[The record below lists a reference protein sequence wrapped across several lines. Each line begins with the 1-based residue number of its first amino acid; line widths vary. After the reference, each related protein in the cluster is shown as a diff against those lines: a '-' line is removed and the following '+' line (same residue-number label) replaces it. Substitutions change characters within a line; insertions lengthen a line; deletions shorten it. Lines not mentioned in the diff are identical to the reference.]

1 MAAQKESVMV
11 RSVLSTNHET
21 VLEDHRSL
29 REKKEV
35 ATVSMEGTGETL
47 QTEIVHERSIDGR
60 GIRVTE
66 VDKKDLM
73 TKDNEVESG
82 TAKSVITEAWKDD
95 KSEMSQDEAAHFL
108 EEWLK
113 LWAPQIDEEMVRKY
127 KERAVASSPQTL
139 RIEERPDS
147 KDLENDETPHEKEGL
162 KPPSMLAISVSGEDK
177 ETPII
182 SIDFHPEETPLKI
195 DETHSQSGLSSEMED
210 SQSERTSAFKPDIS
224 LLGQATK
231 EDNIDDFITDPIKSI
246 ILGQKSLG
254 QVSKEEKVRQVW
266 VSGQLQK
273 EERVSKSSN
282 TKPLNKNADDGR
294 DTPVPSISHPGKIA
308 KEYKVKQ
315 LWISGKLKKEE
326 KVSRFSNSN
335 ELFSSL

>member
-1 MAAQKESVMV
+1 MKMAAQKESVMV

-127 KERAVASSPQTL
+127 KERATASSPQTL

-147 KDLENDETPHEKEGL
+147 RDLENDKTPHEEEGL
-162 KPPSMLAISVSGEDK
+162 KALSMLATSVSGE
-177 ETPII
+177 
-182 SIDFHPEETPLKI
+182 
-195 DETHSQSGLSSEMED
+195 
-210 SQSERTSAFKPDIS
+210 ERPDIN

-231 EDNIDDFITDPIKSI
+231 EENVDDFITDPIKSI
-246 ILGQKSLG
+246 ILGQKRLG

-273 EERVSKSSN
+273 EERVSKASN
-282 TKPLNKNADDGR
+282 TKPLDKNADDGR

>member
-1 MAAQKESVMV
+1 MV

-35 ATVSMEGTGETL
+35 ATVNMEGTGETL

-66 VDKKDLM
+66 VDKKEDLI

-82 TAKSVITEAWKDD
+82 TTKSVITEAWKDD

-127 KERAVASSPQTL
+127 KERATASSPQTL

-147 KDLENDETPHEKEGL
+147 RDLENDKTPHEEEGL
-162 KPPSMLAISVSGEDK
+162 KAVSMLATSVSGE
-177 ETPII
+177 E
-182 SIDFHPEETPLKI
+182 
-195 DETHSQSGLSSEMED
+195 
-210 SQSERTSAFKPDIS
+210 KPDIN

-231 EDNIDDFITDPIKSI
+231 EENVDDFITEPIKSI
-246 ILGQKSLG
+246 ILGQKRLG

-273 EERVSKSSN
+273 EERVSKASN
-282 TKPLNKNADDGR
+282 TKPLDKNADDGR

>member
-1 MAAQKESVMV
+1 MASQKESVMV

-127 KERAVASSPQTL
+127 QERATASSPQTL
-139 RIEERPDS
+139 RIEETPDS
-147 KDLENDETPHEKEGL
+147 KDLGNDQTPHEKEGL
-162 KPPSMLAISVSGEDK
+162 KALGMLAISVPGEEK
-177 ETPII
+177 
-182 SIDFHPEETPLKI
+182 ETPLKI

-210 SQSERTSAFKPDIS
+210 SQSERTSAFKPAIS

-231 EDNIDDFITDPIKSI
+231 EENIDGFITDPIKSI
-246 ILGQKSLG
+246 ILGQKRLG

-273 EERVSKSSN
+273 EERVSKASN
-282 TKPLNKNADDGR
+282 TKPLDKNADDGR

>member
-1 MAAQKESVMV
+1 MV

-95 KSEMSQDEAAHFL
+95 QSEMSQDEAAHFL

-127 KERAVASSPQTL
+127 KERATASSPQTL

-147 KDLENDETPHEKEGL
+147 RDLENDKTPHEEEGL
-162 KPPSMLAISVSGEDK
+162 KAVSMLATSVSGE
-177 ETPII
+177 E
-182 SIDFHPEETPLKI
+182 
-195 DETHSQSGLSSEMED
+195 
-210 SQSERTSAFKPDIS
+210 KPDIN

-231 EDNIDDFITDPIKSI
+231 EENVDDFITDPIKSI
-246 ILGQKSLG
+246 ILGQKRLG

-273 EERVSKSSN
+273 EERVSKASN
-282 TKPLNKNADDGR
+282 TKPLDKNADDGR
-294 DTPVPSISHPGKIA
+294 DTPVPSISHPGTIA

-326 KVSRFSNSN
+326 KVSRCSNSN

>member
-1 MAAQKESVMV
+1 MV

-95 KSEMSQDEAAHFL
+95 QSEMSQDEAAHFL

-127 KERAVASSPQTL
+127 KERATASSPQTL

-147 KDLENDETPHEKEGL
+147 RDLENDKTPHEEEGL
-162 KPPSMLAISVSGEDK
+162 KAVSMLATSVSGE
-177 ETPII
+177 E
-182 SIDFHPEETPLKI
+182 
-195 DETHSQSGLSSEMED
+195 
-210 SQSERTSAFKPDIS
+210 KPDIN

-231 EDNIDDFITDPIKSI
+231 EENVDDFITDPIKSI
-246 ILGQKSLG
+246 ILGQKRLG

-273 EERVSKSSN
+273 EERVSKASN
-282 TKPLNKNADDGR
+282 TKPLDKNADDGR
-294 DTPVPSISHPGKIA
+294 DTPVPSISHPGTIA

-326 KVSRFSNSN
+326 KVSRFSDSN
-335 ELFSSL
+335 EHFSSL

>member
-1 MAAQKESVMV
+1 MASQKESVMV

-35 ATVSMEGTGETL
+35 ATVNMEGTGETL

-66 VDKKDLM
+66 VDKKEDLI

-82 TAKSVITEAWKDD
+82 TTKSVITEAWKDD

-127 KERAVASSPQTL
+127 QERATASSPQTL
-139 RIEERPDS
+139 RIEETPDS
-147 KDLENDETPHEKEGL
+147 KDLGNDQTPHEKEGL
-162 KPPSMLAISVSGEDK
+162 KALGMLAISVPGEEK
-177 ETPII
+177 
-182 SIDFHPEETPLKI
+182 ETPLKI

-210 SQSERTSAFKPDIS
+210 SQSERTSAFKPAIS

-231 EDNIDDFITDPIKSI
+231 EENIDGFITDPIKSI
-246 ILGQKSLG
+246 ILGQKRLG

-273 EERVSKSSN
+273 EERVSKASN
-282 TKPLNKNADDGR
+282 TKPLDKNADDGR

-326 KVSRFSNSN
+326 KVSRLFENTLYYLREYSN

>member
-1 MAAQKESVMV
+1 MASQKESVMV

-35 ATVSMEGTGETL
+35 ATVNMEGTGETL

-127 KERAVASSPQTL
+127 KERATASSPQTL

-147 KDLENDETPHEKEGL
+147 KDLENDETSHEKDGL
-162 KPPSMLAISVSGEDK
+162 KAPSMLAISVSGEDK
-177 ETPII
+177 ETP
-182 SIDFHPEETPLKI
+182 LKI
-195 DETHSQSGLSSEMED
+195 DITHSQSGLSSEMED
-210 SQSERTSAFKPDIS
+210 SQSERTSAFKPAIS

-231 EDNIDDFITDPIKSI
+231 EEKIDDFITDPIKSI
-246 ILGQKSLG
+246 ILGQKRLG

-273 EERVSKSSN
+273 EERVSKAST
-282 TKPLNKNADDGR
+282 TKPLDKNADDGR